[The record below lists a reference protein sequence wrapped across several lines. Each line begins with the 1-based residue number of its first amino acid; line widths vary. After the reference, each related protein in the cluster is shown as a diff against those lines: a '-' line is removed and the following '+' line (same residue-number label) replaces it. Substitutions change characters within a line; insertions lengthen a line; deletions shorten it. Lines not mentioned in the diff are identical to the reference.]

1 MLVQPGFGFDHVL
14 HDFGRIDY
22 RISHT
27 GALIALHGD
36 PSCLFEPAE
45 SISIGASQ
53 RQVTA

>member
-22 RISHT
+22 RISRT
-27 GALIALHGD
+27 AALIALHGD